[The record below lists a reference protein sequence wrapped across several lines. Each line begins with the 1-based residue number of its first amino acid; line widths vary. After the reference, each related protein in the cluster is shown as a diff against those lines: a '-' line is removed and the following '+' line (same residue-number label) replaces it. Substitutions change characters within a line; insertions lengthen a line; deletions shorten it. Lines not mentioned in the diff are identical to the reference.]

1 MNNNDLYRSD
11 DTYESILK
19 ELMDE
24 TAVWLSLL
32 KLAVQILRNREQNE
46 NTLIPVQQIQDASN
60 PWLLFSFLVPFCKI
74 RTGKG

>member
-1 MNNNDLYRSD
+1 MNNNNLYRSD

-24 TAVWLSLL
+24 TAVWLCLL

-46 NTLIPVQQIQDASN
+46 NTLIPVQQI
-60 PWLLFSFLVPFCKI
+60 
-74 RTGKG
+74 